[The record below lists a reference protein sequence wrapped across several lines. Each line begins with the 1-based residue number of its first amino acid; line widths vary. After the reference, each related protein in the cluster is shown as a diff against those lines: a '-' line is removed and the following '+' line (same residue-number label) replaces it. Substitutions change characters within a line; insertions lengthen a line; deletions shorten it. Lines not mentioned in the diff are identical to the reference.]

1 MIAIQVMINVGVVT
15 GLMPVTGITCRFK
28 LWWIK
33 FDINVNG
40 SRCIIKYKSPF
51 SLLNPVYKTGFSYVK
66 MQYVYRNKYNGN
78 KKREAEELVVR
89 VLVSGGGTGGH
100 IYPALALI
108 REIKS

>member
-66 MQYVYRNKYNGN
+66 CNMYIEINIMEIEM
-78 KKREAEELVVR
+78 KRR
-89 VLVSGGGTGGH
+89 S
-100 IYPALALI
+100 
-108 REIKS
+108 